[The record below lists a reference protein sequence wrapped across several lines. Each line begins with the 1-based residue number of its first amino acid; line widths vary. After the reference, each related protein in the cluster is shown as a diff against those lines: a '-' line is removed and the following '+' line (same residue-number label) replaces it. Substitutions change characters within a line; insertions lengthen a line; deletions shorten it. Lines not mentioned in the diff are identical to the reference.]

1 MRRSIAVCT
10 LALVTAVGCGKT
22 EPTTPA
28 APASGS
34 TSAAKPMHPAA
45 ATAMQFLQ
53 ASAAGDLSKAT
64 GLLTPVA
71 VEQLNKQGMTIA
83 PLNVE
88 SPKFIMTRFL
98 VTEENEAAV
107 EFAMQFQIEGEQQE
121 FHGCCVMKNIGA
133 DWRLAGV
140 IIDPGNGMEPVV
152 QNYEQ
157 ELSPPTTNPA
167 NTVAN
172 PAGGQ
177 VPQTAQSPDVPQQR

>member
-1 MRRSIAVCT
+1 MRRSIAVFM
-10 LALVTAVGCGKT
+10 LALVTTVGCGKT
-22 EPTTPA
+22 EPTTPP
-28 APASGS
+28 APANGT

-53 ASAAGDLSKAT
+53 ASAAGDLAKAT

-83 PLNVE
+83 PLGVE
-88 SPKFIMTRFL
+88 SPKFIMTRL
-98 VTEENEAAV
+98 MVPQQDEAAV
-107 EFAMQFQIEGEQQE
+107 EFAMQFQLEGEQQE
-121 FHGCCVMKNIGA
+121 FHGCCVMKNVAGN
-133 DWRLAGV
+133 WRLAGV

-157 ELSPPTTNPA
+157 ELSPPAANPA

-172 PAGGQ
+172 PASGQ
-177 VPQTAQSPDVPQQR
+177 TPQTAQNPELTQQY